1 MAINAKETAM
11 AIKAMADK
19 LGWSINVRG
28 SILTIKKHITAGS
41 TESFCQADME
51 YYSILG
57 LLPSTSAGS
66 IWGTDGGGVRHR
78 QRNGGAGDSVVD
90 DRRVERGLEQFDGVL
105 GRFCPVGRQDHLR
118 RR

>member
-1 MAINAKETAM
+1 MTINAKETAM

-28 SILTIKKHITAGS
+28 SILTIKKHIIPSS

-57 LLPSTSAGS
+57 LLPTTSAGS
-66 IWGTDGGGVRHR
+66 IWGTDGGGVGAISAM
-78 QRNGGAGDSVVD
+78 NTGVFTMNKSGGSK
-90 DRRVERGLEQFDGVL
+90 RVLTALSKLQ
-105 GRFCPVGRQDHLR
+105 
-118 RR
+118 